1 MIIGSFSKLC
11 YTPSIVPEMIYIA
24 DSSLFIIRKRLEGI
38 IITVPSVVDELRDEN
53 ARTTMELMNVRVE
66 PPLESFKKKVRAQAG
81 ITKDSEELSRT
92 DIDILAKALE
102 YSGREDAILVTDDFA
117 VQNTAIQLGI
127 KVMPAGQRKIKDV
140 LLWEKQCIGCKRR
153 FPAGE
158 ECPVCGSPM
167 KKRRKS
173 ALKSG

>member
-1 MIIGSFSKLC
+1 M
-11 YTPSIVPEMIYIA
+11 VYIA
-24 DSSLFIIRKRLEGI
+24 DSSLFIIRKRLEGRI
-38 IITVPSVVDELRDEN
+38 VTVPSVVEEIKDEF
-53 ARTTMELMNVRVE
+53 ARTAMELMDVAVE
-66 PPLESFKKKVRAQAG
+66 PPLSVFIKEVRKKAE
-81 ITKDSEELSRT
+81 ITKDSEELSNT

-102 YSGREDAILVTDDFA
+102 FSRGGEETFLVTDDFA

-140 LLWEKQCIGCKRR
+140 LLWEKRCIGCKRR

-167 KKRRKS
+167 KKIRTVKTEKKKS
-173 ALKSG
+173 

>member
-1 MIIGSFSKLC
+1 ML
-11 YTPSIVPEMIYIA
+11 YIA
-24 DSSLFIIRKRLEGI
+24 DSSLFIIRKRLEGS
-38 IITVPSVVDELRDEN
+38 IITTPSVVEELRDEN
-53 ARTTMELMNVRVE
+53 ARTAMELMNVRVE
-66 PPLESFKKKVRAQAG
+66 PPLESFKKKVRAKAG
-81 ITKDSEELSRT
+81 VTKDSEDLSRT

-102 YSGREDAILVTDDFA
+102 YSGRAILVTDDFA

-153 FPAGE
+153 FPQGDV
-158 ECPVCGSPM
+158 CPVCGSPL

-173 ALKSG
+173 RIET

>member
-1 MIIGSFSKLC
+1 M
-11 YTPSIVPEMIYIA
+11 VYIA
-24 DSSLFIIRKRLEGI
+24 DASLFIIRKRLGGSV
-38 IITVPSVVDELRDEN
+38 ITVPSVVEELRDEN
-53 ARTTMELMNVRVE
+53 AWTTMELMDVRVE
-66 PPLESFKKKVRAQAG
+66 PPLESFKKEVRRKAA
-81 ITKDSEELSRT
+81 ITKDSEELSAT

-102 YSGREDAILVTDDFA
+102 YSKQEETLLVTDDFA

-153 FPAGE
+153 FPEGD

-167 KKRRKS
+167 KKRRKRIV
-173 ALKSG
+173 KT

>member
-1 MIIGSFSKLC
+1 M
-11 YTPSIVPEMIYIA
+11 TYIA
-24 DSSLFIIRKRLEGI
+24 DSSLFIVRKRLEGS
-38 IITVPSVVDELRDEN
+38 IITTPSIVGELRDEN

-66 PPLESFKKKVRAQAG
+66 PPLEVFKKEVRTKAG
-81 ITKDSEELSRT
+81 ISRDSEELSAA

-102 YSGREDAILVTDDFA
+102 YSRREETILVTDDFA

-140 LLWEKQCIGCKRR
+140 LMWEKQCIGCKRR
-153 FPAGE
+153 FPEGD
-158 ECPVCGSPM
+158 ECPVCGSQM

-173 ALKSG
+173 MVNR